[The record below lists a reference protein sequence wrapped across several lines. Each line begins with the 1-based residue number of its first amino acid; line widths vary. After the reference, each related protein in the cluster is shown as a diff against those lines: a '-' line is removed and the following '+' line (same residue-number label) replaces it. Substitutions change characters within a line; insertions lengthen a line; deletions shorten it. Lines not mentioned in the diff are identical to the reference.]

1 MARERSPERDKAKQ
15 MWLESGGLMKLK
27 DIAAALFVGENKVR
41 KWKSVDRW
49 DEELKGNVPT
59 KSNGNV
65 PIEVK
70 GSAPLRGAPKGNK
83 NAVGNRGG
91 APPGNQNAKGNSGGA
106 GGPPGN
112 KKAVTTG
119 EHETI
124 WLDTLTET
132 EQLLIDQV
140 DTDPI
145 IQANESLYLLTIRE
159 RRMMQRI
166 KALMD
171 GLSETERNVF
181 YELKAIKEVS
191 TIHDEK
197 TGITKKIPHARNEM
211 MESKIEEK
219 GFRKLDDIVKLE
231 EALTR
236 IQDKK
241 IRAIELKN
249 RLIDEEKS
257 VRIEMLKHELMVKR
271 GGAAPDELQDDGF
284 IDALRGRALEV
295 WAKDGESEA

>member
-15 MWLESGGLMKLK
+15 MWLESGGTMKLK
-27 DIAAALFVGENKVR
+27 DIAATLSISDSKVR
-41 KWKSVDRW
+41 KWKTMDSWED
-49 DEELKGNVPT
+49 ELKGSVSPEF
-59 KSNGNV
+59 KGSA
-65 PIEVK
+65 PIETK

-83 NAVGNRGG
+83 NAAGNRGG

-106 GGPPGN
+106 GGPLGN

-132 EQLLIDQV
+132 EQQLLEQIN
-140 DTDPI
+140 TDSLV
-145 IQANESLYLLTIRE
+145 QADESIAMYSLRE
-159 RRMMQRI
+159 RRMMLRI
-166 KALMD
+166 KELMD
-171 GLSETERNVF
+171 GLSETERSVW
-181 YELKAIKEVS
+181 YEMKAIKEVAE
-191 TIHDEK
+191 IHDEK
-197 TGITKKIPHARNEM
+197 TGITKKIPHSRNEM

-249 RLIDEEKS
+249 RLTDDEKRI
-257 VRIEMLKHELMVKR
+257 RIETMEYELQMLR
-271 GGAAPDELQDDGF
+271 GGGGKEDFEDDGF
-284 IDALRGRALEV
+284 IDALKGMAAGV
-295 WAKDGESEA
+295 WSDDGEA

>member
-1 MARERSPERDKAKQ
+1 MARKRSPERDKAKQ
-15 MWLESGGLMKLK
+15 MWLESGGMMKLK
-27 DIAAALFVGENKVR
+27 DIAAALSIQDSKVR
-41 KWKSVDRW
+41 KWKTMDGW
-49 DEELKGNVPT
+49 EEELKGSVSPEF
-59 KSNGNV
+59 KGSA
-65 PIEVK
+65 PIGTY
-70 GSAPLRGAPKGNK
+70 GSAPLRGAPKGNR
-83 NAVGNRGG
+83 NAIGNRGG

-119 EHETI
+119 EYETI

-171 GLSETERNVF
+171 GLTETERNVF
-181 YELKAIKEVS
+181 YELKAIKEVA

-197 TGITKKIPHARNEM
+197 TGITKKIPHSRNEM

-249 RLIDEEKS
+249 RLTDDEKRI
-257 VRIEMLKHELMVKR
+257 RIETMEYELQMLR
-271 GGAAPDELQDDGF
+271 GGGGKEDFEDDGF
-284 IDALRGRALEV
+284 IDALKGMASGV
-295 WAKDGESEA
+295 WSNDGKA

>member
-15 MWLESGGLMKLK
+15 MWLERSGEMKLK
-27 DIAAALFVGENKVR
+27 DIAAALSIGESKVR
-41 KWKSVDRW
+41 KWKSLDHW
-49 DEELKGNVPT
+49 QDDLKGNVPLE
-59 KSNGNV
+59 S
-65 PIEVK
+65 K
-70 GSAPLRGAPKGNK
+70 GSAPHNRGAPKGNV
-83 NAVGNRGG
+83 NAIGNRGG

-124 WLDTLTET
+124 WMDTLTEA
-132 EQLLIDQV
+132 EQLLIEQV
-140 DTDPI
+140 DTDPV

-166 KALMD
+166 RALMD
-171 GLSETERNVF
+171 GLSEKERSVLS
-181 YELKAIKEVS
+181 ELKAIKDAMTV
-191 TIHDEK
+191 HDEK
-197 TGITKKIPHARNEM
+197 TGITKTVPIIKTEM
-211 MESKIEEK
+211 VESRIEEK
-219 GFRKLDDIVKLE
+219 EFRKLDDIVKLE

-249 RLIDEEKS
+249 RLTDEEKQI
-257 VRIEMLKHELMVKR
+257 RIETMQYELQMLR
-271 GGAAPDELQDDGF
+271 GGGREDVEDDGF
-284 IDALRGRALEV
+284 MDALKGMAAGV
-295 WAKDGESEA
+295 WNNDEA

>member
-1 MARERSPERDKAKQ
+1 M
-15 MWLESGGLMKLK
+15 MKLR

-41 KWKSVDRW
+41 KWKSIDHW
-49 DEELKGNVPT
+49 EEELKGN
-59 KSNGNV
+59 
-65 PIEVK
+65 
-70 GSAPLRGAPKGNK
+70 R

-124 WLDTLTET
+124 WMDSLTET
-132 EQLLIDQV
+132 EQQLIDQV

-145 IQANESLYLLTIRE
+145 VQANESLYLLTIRE
-159 RRMMQRI
+159 RRMMLRI

-171 GLSETERNVF
+171 GLSETERKVW
-181 YELKAIKEVS
+181 YEMKAIKEVAE
-191 TIHDEK
+191 IHDEK
-197 TGITKKIPHARNEM
+197 TGITKKIPHSRNEM

-249 RLIDEEKS
+249 RLTDDEKRI
-257 VRIEMLKHELMVKR
+257 RIETMEYELHMLR
-271 GGAAPDELQDDGF
+271 GGGKDDFEDDGF
-284 IDALRGRALEV
+284 MDALKGRAAEV
-295 WAKDGESEA
+295 WNDGET

>member
-1 MARERSPERDKAKQ
+1 MARERSPERDRAMQ
-15 MWLESGGLMKLK
+15 MWLEGSGKMKLK
-27 DIAAALFVGENKVR
+27 DIAAALSIPDSKVR
-41 KWKSVDRW
+41 KWKTMDGW
-49 DEELKGNVPT
+49 EEELKGSVSPE
-59 KSNGNV
+59 S
-65 PIEVK
+65 K
-70 GSAPLRGAPKGNK
+70 GSAPLRGAPKGNR
-83 NAVGNRGG
+83 NAVANRGG

-124 WLDTLTET
+124 WLDALTET
-132 EQLLIDQV
+132 EQQLIDQV

-159 RRMMQRI
+159 RRMMHRI
-166 KALMD
+166 KSLME
-171 GLSETERNVF
+171 GLSETERNVW
-181 YELKAIKEVS
+181 YEMKAIKEVS
-191 TIHDEK
+191 EIHDEK
-197 TGITKKIPHARNEM
+197 TGITKKIPHSRNEM
-211 MESKIEEK
+211 IESKIEEK

-249 RLIDEEKS
+249 RLTDDEKRI
-257 VRIEMLKHELMVKR
+257 RIETMEYELHMLR
-271 GGAAPDELQDDGF
+271 GGGKDDFEDDGF
-284 IDALRGRALEV
+284 MDALKGRAAEV
-295 WAKDGESEA
+295 WNDGEA

>member
-1 MARERSPERDKAKQ
+1 
-15 MWLESGGLMKLK
+15 MKLK

-49 DEELKGNVPT
+49 AEEL
-59 KSNGNV
+59 NGNV
-65 PIEVK
+65 PLDSK
-70 GSAPLRGAPKGNK
+70 GNAPHRGAPKGNK
-83 NAVGNRGG
+83 NAAGNRGG

-132 EQLLIDQV
+132 EQQLLDQIN
-140 DTDPI
+140 TDSLV
-145 IQANESLYLLTIRE
+145 QADESITMYSLRE
-159 RRMMQRI
+159 RRMMLRI
-166 KALMD
+166 KELMD
-171 GLSETERNVF
+171 GLSETERSVW
-181 YELKAIKEVS
+181 YEMKAIKEVAE
-191 TIHDEK
+191 IHDEK
-197 TGITKKIPHARNEM
+197 TGITKKIPHSRNEM

-249 RLIDEEKS
+249 RLTDEEKQI
-257 VRIEMLKHELMVKR
+257 RIETMQYELQMLR
-271 GGAAPDELQDDGF
+271 GGGGKEDFEDDGF
-284 IDALRGRALEV
+284 IDALKGMAAGV
-295 WAKDGESEA
+295 WGDDDEA